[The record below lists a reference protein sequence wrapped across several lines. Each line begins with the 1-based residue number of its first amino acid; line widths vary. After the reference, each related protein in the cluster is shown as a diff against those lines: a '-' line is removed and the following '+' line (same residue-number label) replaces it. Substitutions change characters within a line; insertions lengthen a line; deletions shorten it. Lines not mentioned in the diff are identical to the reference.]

1 MDILVL
7 VLSLIAFLLA
17 LAVASLT
24 FMLISA
30 KKKIL
35 ELKIYQNKC
44 FLAEDRIGEIDKEK
58 KEFIDII
65 MHELNTPL
73 AITSGYLSMIIE
85 LAKSDL
91 KPKILELVQ
100 KSYDSTQKMTDITN
114 ELLASSN
121 EVREERPQGFQIE
134 DMVQKVV
141 DLYINR
147 AQEKSLSLTLRP
159 PKIIPL
165 PLVLADPLSVR
176 NAISNI
182 LDNAIKFTSSGQIII
197 SLESLG
203 KEIQISVADTGSG
216 IPKDAQPRIFDKF
229 FQADSS
235 HTREVGGTGIG
246 LYNAKTLVEAQ
257 GGRIWF
263 ETQEGKGSTFF
274 VSLPTI
280 S

>member
-1 MDILVL
+1 MNPLIIVLALISLFLVIVVIVL
-7 VLSLIAFLLA
+7 V
-17 LAVASLT
+17 

-73 AITSGYLSMIIE
+73 AITAGYLSMIIE
-85 LAKSDL
+85 LAKNDL

-100 KSYDSTQKMTDITN
+100 KSYDSTQKMTEITN

-121 EVREERPQGFQIE
+121 EVREERPQGFQVE
-134 DMVQKVV
+134 DMVQKVA
-141 DLYINR
+141 DSFMGK
-147 AQEKSLSLTLRP
+147 AQDKGLSLIIRP
-159 PKIIPL
+159 PKVIPL

-182 LDNAIKFTSSGQIII
+182 IDNAIKFTMSGQIII
-197 SLESLG
+197 SLELLG
-203 KEIQISVADTGSG
+203 KEIKISVADTGSG
-216 IPKDAQPRIFDKF
+216 ISKDAQPRIFDKF
-229 FQADSS
+229 YQADSS

-246 LYNAKTLVEAQ
+246 LYNAKNLIEAQ
-257 GGRIWF
+257 GGKIWF

-274 VSLPTI
+274 VSLPTVL
-280 S
+280 

>member
-1 MDILVL
+1 MDPIIII
-7 VLSLIAFLLA
+7 LSLIIIVLLVTVVFLILA
-17 LAVASLT
+17 
-24 FMLISA
+24 LISA
-30 KKKIL
+30 KKKAL
-35 ELKIYQNKC
+35 ELKVYQNKC
-44 FLAEDRIGEIDKEK
+44 YIAEDRINEIDKEK

-73 AITSGYLSMIIE
+73 AITSGYLSMILE
-85 LAKSDL
+85 LAKDDM

-134 DMVQKVV
+134 DMVKKIV
-141 DLYINR
+141 DFYMHK
-147 AQEKSLSLTLRP
+147 AQEKGLSIIIHP

-165 PLVLADPLSVR
+165 PLILADPLSVR
-176 NAISNI
+176 NAVSNI
-182 LDNAIKFTSSGQIII
+182 LDNAIKFTTQGQISIA
-197 SLESLG
+197 LEYIG
-203 KEIQISVADTGSG
+203 KEIKVSIADTGCG
-216 IPKDAQPRIFDKF
+216 IPKEAQPRVYDKF

-246 LYNAKTLVEAQ
+246 LYNAKNLIEAQ
-257 GGRIWF
+257 GGKIWF
-263 ETQEGKGSTFF
+263 DSQENNGTVFYIT
-274 VSLPTI
+274 LPTV

>member
-1 MDILVL
+1 MDPLII
-7 VLSLIAFLLA
+7 VLSL
-17 LAVASLT
+17 VSLSLVVVVVILIS
-24 FMLISA
+24 MLFSA

-44 FLAEDRIGEIDKEK
+44 ILAEDRISEIDKEK

-85 LAKSDL
+85 LAKNDL

-121 EVREERPQGFQIE
+121 EVREERPQGFQVE
-134 DMVQKVV
+134 DMVQKLS
-141 DLYINR
+141 DSFLSK
-147 AQEKSLSLTLRP
+147 AQEKGISLTVRP

-176 NAISNI
+176 NAISNVI
-182 LDNAIKFTSSGQIII
+182 DNAIKFTSSGQIVL
-197 SLESLG
+197 SLEIVG
-203 KEIQISVADTGSG
+203 KEIRILVSDTGSG

-229 FQADSS
+229 YQADSS

-246 LYNAKTLVEAQ
+246 LYNAKNLIEAQ
-257 GGRIWF
+257 GGKIWF
-263 ETQEGKGSTFF
+263 ETQEGKGSTFYI
-274 VSLPTI
+274 SLPTV